1 MKTKGYLCGI
11 LASATWGTVFFVGRI
26 VMSGGTVNPLV
37 LAFWR
42 CFFASLF
49 LLFILG
55 RRVTKVVPAIKESR
69 VSFLFLSLTGIF
81 LMNVLILTSL
91 MHTTATSSSILM
103 NANPV
108 FILVLAA
115 IFLKEKVTSCKILA
129 VLLGFAGCVMVING
143 TTDGPAS
150 VGGNLLLGNFLAMG
164 AALCWALYTVAGG
177 NPTRKYG
184 AVLTTFITLT
194 AGMFLLMAVMLAG
207 RINFWNVNPSVI
219 LAGAYLGIVPAGI
232 GFTLWYN
239 ALKYIEA
246 GELGIFQYL
255 ASVVTA
261 VLAVAFLKESLTI
274 PMVAGMILI
283 FLSVYLPGFRSTAV

>member
-11 LASATWGTVFFVGRI
+11 FASVTWGTVFFIGRI
-26 VMSGGTVNPLV
+26 VMAGGSVNPLV

-42 CFFASLF
+42 CFFASVFLLF
-49 LLFILG
+49 LLGSKVKNLIPAVRQDWITLFPLAFI
-55 RRVTKVVPAIKESR
+55 
-69 VSFLFLSLTGIF
+69 GIF
-81 LMNVLILTSL
+81 IFNILVLSSL
-91 MHTTATSSSILM
+91 MYTTATSSSILM

-108 FILVLAA
+108 FILILATV
-115 IFLKEKVTSCKILA
+115 FLKEKVTPYKILA
-129 VLLGFAGCVMVING
+129 VLLGFTGCMMVIKG
-143 TTDGPAS
+143 TFGVPVAEGS
-150 VGGNLLLGNFLAMG
+150 NSLAGNLLAIGSAV
-164 AALCWALYTVAGG
+164 CWAVYTVAGR

-194 AGMFLLMAVMLAG
+194 SGMFFLLAVMLIRG
-207 RINFWNVNPSVI
+207 INFWTLNPSVF

-261 VLAVAFLKESLTI
+261 VLAVAFLKESLNFLIIT
-274 PMVAGMILI
+274 GMLFV
-283 FLSVYLPGFRSTAV
+283 FLSVYLPKTGKKY